1 MKEDNNICIIGK
13 NIDTIQKEL
22 NLSKEKYKKWN
33 FIHYKLNNIDNKEES
48 QNISEEL
55 LKSLESIIDKDYS
68 NDSNEIFSY
77 TIIYSL
83 NNFKENNNEK
93 EFIKKIFT
101 DIFNLI
107 TSNFFLPF
115 FIFLS
120 KDEQEKDEF
129 NKFLEIDEIKKIDK
143 RNICCFIL
151 NEEKKFIKKKIFKIY
166 SFFLKKEMSLIL
178 KKEKLNYIKSQRK
191 LYLLL
196 IY

>member
-83 NNFKENNNEK
+83 NDFKENNNEK

-107 TSNFFLPF
+107 TSNFFYF
-115 FIFLS
+115 F
-120 KDEQEKDEF
+120 
-129 NKFLEIDEIKKIDK
+129 
-143 RNICCFIL
+143 
-151 NEEKKFIKKKIFKIY
+151 
-166 SFFLKKEMSLIL
+166 SFF
-178 KKEKLNYIKSQRK
+178 
-191 LYLLL
+191 
-196 IY
+196 